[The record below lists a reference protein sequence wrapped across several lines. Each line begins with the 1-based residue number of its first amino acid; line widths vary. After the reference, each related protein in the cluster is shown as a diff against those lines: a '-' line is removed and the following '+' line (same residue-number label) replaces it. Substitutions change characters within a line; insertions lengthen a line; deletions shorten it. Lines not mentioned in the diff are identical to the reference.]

1 MNGHVMMCKEYP
13 ALDSGA
19 RDFDRGAADG
29 ADEPSPSLRTS
40 DTLAILIRKDLAAGV
55 NHCIHSVRSLL

>member
-29 ADEPSPSLRTS
+29 GGCCPDEPSPSRRTS
-40 DTLAILIRKDLAAGV
+40 DTLAILWRQSKKI
-55 NHCIHSVRSLL
+55 